1 MRMSA
6 YVFAAVLTAALPHAA
21 AAQNQATPAATSAAP
36 ASVPPGTDGKLFGTT
51 LSHWTAAGFVGT
63 TSSRIGNAT
72 SDPNVTFGGQ
82 LGWLWKGVIGFE
94 GIADVAPSLK
104 LSNNLGLFENPRANN
119 FVGNIIAA
127 LPLGGDGQFQPYVSG
142 GWGYMQLHATVA
154 DAVLPRPVGSPIP
167 VSTTVGDAH
176 RMGNDIGGG
185 FMAFH
190 GLIGLRA
197 DVRRYK
203 GDAGTTVN
211 ATTPVGQFIE
221 GKLTGIEYWRTNV
234 GVALQW

>member
-1 MRMSA
+1 MRMSV

-21 AAQNQATPAATSAAP
+21 AAQSTPTSAAP
-36 ASVPPGTDGKLFGTT
+36 AAVPPGTDGRMWGTIQ
-51 LSHWTAAGFVGT
+51 SHWTVSGFVGT
-63 TSSRIGNAT
+63 SSARFGRVT
-72 SDPNVTFGGQ
+72 TDPAVSFGGQ
-82 LGWLWKGVIGFE
+82 IGWLWKGVLGFE
-94 GIADVAPSLK
+94 GIADVAPSQK
-104 LSNNLGLFENPRANN
+104 ISNSIGLFENPRTNN

-142 GWGYMQLHATVA
+142 GWGYLQMHATVS
-154 DAVLPRPVGSPIP
+154 DAFLFPRPVGSPIP
-167 VSTTVGDAH
+167 AGTTVGDAK

-185 FMAFH
+185 FMVFH

-197 DVRRYK
+197 DFRHYK

-221 GKLTGIEYWRTNV
+221 GKLTGLDYWRTNI
-234 GVALQW
+234 GVALRW

>member
-21 AAQNQATPAATSAAP
+21 AAQSQATSAPP

-51 LSHWTAAGFVGT
+51 LSHWTVAGFVGT
-63 TSSRIGNAT
+63 NSARIGNVT

-104 LSNNLGLFENPRANN
+104 IANNAGLFENPRANN

-127 LPLGGDGQFQPYVSG
+127 LPLGGDGQFQPHVSG
-142 GWGYMQLHATVA
+142 GWGHAIEC
-154 DAVLPRPVGSPIP
+154 DGDRRGPPRP
-167 VSTTVGDAH
+167 
-176 RMGNDIGGG
+176 
-185 FMAFH
+185 
-190 GLIGLRA
+190 
-197 DVRRYK
+197 
-203 GDAGTTVN
+203 AGRLFPPARPS
-211 ATTPVGQFIE
+211 ATR
-221 GKLTGIEYWRTNV
+221 TGWATISAPASWPFT
-234 GVALQW
+234 A

>member
-21 AAQNQATPAATSAAP
+21 AAQNPATTAAP
-36 ASVPPGTDGKLFGTT
+36 AAVPPGTDGKMFGTT
-51 LSHWTAAGFVGT
+51 LSHWTVAGFVGT
-63 TSSRIGNAT
+63 NSASFGKVTT
-72 SDPNVTFGGQ
+72 DPNVTFGGQ
-82 LGWLWKGVIGFE
+82 VGWLWRGVLGFE

-104 LSNNLGLFENPRANN
+104 LLNNVGLFENPRTNN

-127 LPLGGDGQFQPYVSG
+127 LPLGGDGQFQPYISG
-142 GWGYMQLHATVA
+142 GWGYMKMHATVA
-154 DAVLPRPVGSPIP
+154 NASLPRPVGSPIP
-167 VSTTVGDAH
+167 TGTTDGDAQ
-176 RMGNDIGGG
+176 RMGTDIGGG

-197 DVRRYK
+197 DVRHYK
-203 GDAGTTVN
+203 GDGGTTLN

-221 GKLTGIEYWRTNV
+221 GKLTGIDYWRTNI
-234 GVALQW
+234 GVALRW

>member
-21 AAQNQATPAATSAAP
+21 AAQSQATTAAP

-51 LSHWTAAGFVGT
+51 LSHWTVAGFVGT
-63 TSSRIGNAT
+63 NSASFGKVTT
-72 SDPNVTFGGQ
+72 DPTATFGGQ
-82 LGWLWKGVIGFE
+82 IGWLWRGVLGVE

-104 LSNNLGLFENPRANN
+104 VANNVGLFEDPRTSN

-127 LPLGGDGQFQPYVSG
+127 LPLGGDGQFQPYISG
-142 GWGYMQLHATVA
+142 GWGYMQMHATVSNSFLFPQPA
-154 DAVLPRPVGSPIP
+154 GSPIP
-167 VSTTVGDAH
+167 VGTTVGDAH

-185 FMAFH
+185 FMVFH
-190 GLIGLRA
+190 GLIGLRV
-197 DVRRYK
+197 DTRRYK
-203 GDAGTTVN
+203 GDGGTTVN

-221 GKLTGIEYWRTNV
+221 GKLTGIDYWRTNI
-234 GVALQW
+234 GVALRW